1 MLSSVTSSYLIL
13 GHISVIPNARLSSS
27 WEMGKGEQ
35 LRLMIL
41 KWLYYTPFDKEED
54 QKWKEQL

>member
-1 MLSSVTSSYLIL
+1 
-13 GHISVIPNARLSSS
+13 
-27 WEMGKGEQ
+27 MGKGEQ